1 MPLSSNGPPLSPVL
15 QEQFQITFLR
25 KIYLLGIM
33 NKICG
38 HFLYSDGN
46 GGSNMSCWP
55 KGINI
60 YPVHTKC
67 YWFIIFV
74 LSKHSLK
81 PFALSMT

>member
-1 MPLSSNGPPLSPVL
+1 
-15 QEQFQITFLR
+15 
-25 KIYLLGIM
+25 M